1 MDKGS
6 AGSKHVQG
14 LVKTHAP
21 AQRTGAVPSSDEPR
35 LGAAAVFAEVRKL
48 KLPRVLESVELIRRA
63 DEKLY
68 QAKRD
73 GRNRVIS

>member
-48 KLPRVLESVELIRRA
+48 KLPQASESVEMIRR
-63 DEKLY
+63 D
-68 QAKRD
+68 RD
-73 GRNRVIS
+73 GR